1 LDWLN
6 EKLLGFADEELEEE
20 ILVPMQEKSLDRERS
35 RWTTNYPLKGMWQTY
50 LIKEVVSKVQSK
62 LLGNISEILT

>member
-20 ILVPMQEKSLDRERS
+20 ILVPIQEKSLGRERS
-35 RWTTNYPLKGMWQTY
+35 RWTTNYPLKG
-50 LIKEVVSKVQSK
+50 ICGKPA
-62 LLGNISEILT
+62 

>member
-20 ILVPMQEKSLDRERS
+20 ILVPIQEKSFDRERS
-35 RWTTNYPLKGMWQTY
+35 RWTTNYPLKGICGKPT
-50 LIKEVVSKVQSK
+50 
-62 LLGNISEILT
+62 